1 MDSDY
6 LFPCERLWNQVQ
18 IVLRENNGNVESL
31 QQNGLA
37 NEMCEYLR
45 NDKNKYFGNKDISS
59 SSSTLSKDKKET
71 PIHKQFCFTEEDEE
85 DDMPLDLCEQLC
97 EIAEL
102 FSIKSIDFDPYYKV
116 CKNEFVQLDM
126 GIKGEEKMWKMIV
139 TKYLQCVKCTLE
151 AYKTLLEYVGTS
163 YDR

>member
-18 IVLRENNGNVESL
+18 IILRENNGNLESL

-37 NEMCEYLR
+37 NEIYEYLL
-45 NDKNKYFGNKDISS
+45 NDKNKYFRNKDRSS
-59 SSSTLSKDKKET
+59 SSSFLSKDKKVT
-71 PIHKQFCFTEEDEE
+71 TIHKPFCFIEEDEE
-85 DDMPLDLCEQLC
+85 EDMPLDLCERLC

-116 CKNEFVQLDM
+116 CKNELVQLDM

-139 TKYLQCVKCTLE
+139 TKYLQCVKCTMKL
-151 AYKTLLEYVGTS
+151 YKTLLEYVGTS

>member
-37 NEMCEYLR
+37 NEICEYLR
-45 NDKNKYFGNKDISS
+45 DDKNKYFGNKDISS

-85 DDMPLDLCEQLC
+85 DDMPFL
-97 EIAEL
+97 
-102 FSIKSIDFDPYYKV
+102 
-116 CKNEFVQLDM
+116 
-126 GIKGEEKMWKMIV
+126 V
-139 TKYLQCVKCTLE
+139 T
-151 AYKTLLEYVGTS
+151 
-163 YDR
+163 